1 MPKTPTKPQG
11 RSTATRTGAQ
21 SSSQSGARRVS
32 EFEKVGLTMPKQ
44 VARKARERVQDGEAE
59 SFSAYV
65 SEAVSEK
72 LERDDLKRL
81 LTEMDAEYGPVSAE
95 RLAWADSVIDRLLA
109 RD

>member
-1 MPKTPTKPQG
+1 MPKTLTKPRR
-11 RSTATRTGAQ
+11 RSTATRTEAKP
-21 SSSQSGARRVS
+21 SPQSGARRVS

-44 VARKARERVQDGEAE
+44 VAQEARERVRDGEAE

-81 LTEMDAEYGPVSAE
+81 LREMDADYGPVSAE

-109 RD
+109 KD